1 MSTSQ
6 KQPASATEPDLTV
19 VTPPQ
24 RAVDCETENQLSQ
37 EEIEQLR
44 QERLEAIKAAVGRG
58 DYDSDD
64 ILEKALSR
72 MLQSLEDED
81 SSV

>member
-6 KQPASATEPDLTV
+6 KQPADATDTDLTV
-19 VTPPQ
+19 VTPAQ
-24 RAVDCETENQLSQ
+24 RAADGETENQISP
-37 EEIEQLR
+37 EEADQLR
-44 QERLEAIKAAVGRG
+44 QERLEAIKAAVNRG
-58 DYDSDD
+58 DYDADD

-72 MLQSLEDED
+72 MLQSLEGQD

>member
-6 KQPASATEPDLTV
+6 KQPADVTDTDLIV
-19 VTPPQ
+19 VAPPQ
-24 RAVDCETENQLSQ
+24 RAAGGETENQMSQ
-37 EEIEQLR
+37 EEADQLR
-44 QERLEAIKAAVGRG
+44 QERLEEIKAAVIRG
-58 DYDSDD
+58 DYDTDD

-72 MLQSLEDED
+72 MLQSLEGQD

>member
-6 KQPASATEPDLTV
+6 KQPAEAAEPDSTV
-19 VTPPQ
+19 VMPPQ
-24 RAVDCETENQLSQ
+24 RAVDGKTENQVSHV
-37 EEIEQLR
+37 EVEQLR
-44 QERLEAIKAAVGRG
+44 KERLEAIKAAVNRG

-64 ILEKALSR
+64 VLEKALSR

-81 SSV
+81 SPV